1 MRPHDPLDDAESTDS
16 GGFFFDPGAST
27 GERQALAL
35 EDLLARL
42 TKLIQSFEGC
52 ERVAVTELTRLDAPD
67 SAGCN
72 WSAAVVLAPAGV
84 APEIY
89 TLAYASVLF
98 MARSSWNLN
107 YRRLSPRAQSSARA

>member
-27 GERQALAL
+27 GERQALARD
-35 EDLLARL
+35 DLLARL

-89 TLAYASVLF
+89 TLAYASVVF
-98 MARSSWNLN
+98 MARSSWNLK
-107 YRRLSPRAQSSARA
+107 

>member
-1 MRPHDPLDDAESTDS
+1 MRPRDPLDDAESTDS

-35 EDLLARL
+35 EDLLARR

-52 ERVAVTELTRLDAPD
+52 ERVAVTQLTRLYAPD

-72 WSAAVVLAPAGV
+72 WSAAVVLAAARV
-84 APEIY
+84 APAFH
-89 TLAYASVLF
+89 TRAFSLVVVVAG
-98 MARSSWNLN
+98 SSWN
-107 YRRLSPRAQSSARA
+107 